1 MHFSDTITGV
11 EEVLNLTDKELAERA
26 EVSPKTIWA
35 YKNGERE
42 ANPEWTTVTKFF
54 DNLGFDLESLLF
66 LGTGDKLE
74 KAFLSAFPLLL
85 RQADLT
91 EEQIQFLMGQM
102 VKVVRTVALR
112 IALSAKYL
120 DHDLKSERRR
130 RFLETHKKAGVTSR
144 RI

>member
-1 MHFSDTITGV
+1 MHFSDTISGV

-26 EVSPKTIWA
+26 DVSPKTIWS
-35 YKNGERE
+35 YKNSGKE
-42 ANPEWTTVTKFF
+42 ANPEWITVTKFF

-66 LGTGDKLE
+66 LGTGEQLE

-85 RQADLT
+85 KQANLT
-91 EEQIQFLMGQM
+91 EEQIQSVMDQT

-120 DHDLKSERRR
+120 DRDLKSERRR
-130 RFLETHKKAGVTSR
+130 RFLEANKKAGVTSR